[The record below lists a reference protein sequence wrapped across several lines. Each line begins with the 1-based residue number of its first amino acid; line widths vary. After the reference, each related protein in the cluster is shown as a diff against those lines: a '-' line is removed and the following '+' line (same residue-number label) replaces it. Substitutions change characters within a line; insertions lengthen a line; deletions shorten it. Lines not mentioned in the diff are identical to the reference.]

1 MHGAR
6 TLAAGIR
13 AGARTLGLGPEFG
26 LTLDPIILT
35 LAVALAVALSP
46 SPDTPTLTPTLA
58 STLTLTPTLTPT
70 PRFTPNP
77 ITICPQPAGTPVGGR
92 WRLCLACG
100 RDRSLAFALVTT
112 LSKCGALPLS

>member
-77 ITICPQPAGTPVGGR
+77 ITIYPQTHNPQARRWGGGGDSA
-92 WRLCLACG
+92 WRAAATA
-100 RDRSLAFALVTT
+100 R
-112 LSKCGALPLS
+112 